1 MFAGRMARR
10 LLKGEGMTINTAQ
23 TATKFNDEIS
33 YGDDQ
38 LAAGV
43 PSTPEPSV
51 VTDTVTGR
59 DVGNAIKAPRAR
71 RQRNLG
77 VKAGEVDAEG
87 AARAKADEELAKL
100 IGLAPRPPVY
110 EIGSRV
116 NEIGVKNFKASRQ
129 KWEEYPTLP
138 ELERVFCARIESEK
152 RRDFLMPANA
162 LTATN
167 DGTLS
172 FSTRADVSDA
182 LLIATDDGART
193 LARPETDGNEAF
205 EQHVAKISER
215 ALLGLASRVTPG
227 GAKYLAQCPADLRAA
242 NLNHWLQK
250 RGDTELTLRTRNT
263 VDGTGRELYAA
274 CGPKYAAFDA
284 DKVMRKAAAAIGHD
298 ARAKITYDGY
308 RMTLDAIFHTN
319 VEPKRA
325 VAGEFFKGMIRVRAA
340 DDGSGS
346 VNVSLGLWRN
356 LCLNLIII
364 DFSKVLVGKRSH
376 IGADTIESD
385 IAELMAVANERI
397 GMVVGKWSEA
407 NAEEILGRYDLQDV
421 DAVFR
426 GLVMN
431 HGVRATG
438 IKPEEMIT
446 RLHRA
451 WEREPGYSKAS
462 ILNAITRAAHEEEW
476 RSWSDAEE
484 LESTAGELLYQPVWN
499 LDVSEKTAEQ
509 LLA

>member
-1 MFAGRMARR
+1 
-10 LLKGEGMTINTAQ
+10 MTLNTAQ
-23 TATKFNDEIS
+23 TKKFDDEVS
-33 YGDDQ
+33 YTDDQ
-38 LAAGV
+38 PATPAADG
-43 PSTPEPSV
+43 PAPLL
-51 VTDTVTGR
+51 DTIAGR
-59 DVGNAIKAPRAR
+59 DVGKAIKAPRR
-71 RQRNLG
+71 PRNPG
-77 VKAGEVDAEG
+77 VSGRVDAEG

-100 IGLAPRPPVY
+100 IGLAPKPPVY

-116 NEIGVKNFKASRQ
+116 NEIGVGNFRASRA
-129 KWEEYPTLP
+129 KWDEYPTLP
-138 ELERVFCARIESEK
+138 ELERMFCERIANEK
-152 RRDFLMPANA
+152 RADFLMPAQAIRA
-162 LTATN
+162 LD
-167 DGTLS
+167 DGTIE
-172 FSTRADVSDA
+172 FTTPASDGSA
-182 LLIATDDGART
+182 ASELHKARLT
-193 LARPETDGNEAF
+193 
-205 EQHVAKISER
+205 ER
-215 ALLGLASRVTPG
+215 ALLGMASRVTPG

-242 NLNHWLQK
+242 NLNHWLGK
-250 RGDTELTLRTRNT
+250 RGDAELTLRTREAI
-263 VDGTGRELYAA
+263 DGSGPELYAA
-274 CGPKYAAFDA
+274 CGPRYAAFDA

-298 ARAKITYDGY
+298 ARAKVTYDGY

-319 VEPKRA
+319 VKPEKA
-325 VAGEFFKGMIRVRAA
+325 VAGEFFKGMIRMRAA

-346 VNVSLGLWRN
+346 INVSLGLWRN

-364 DFSKVLVGKRSH
+364 DFSQVLVGRRAH
-376 IGADTIESD
+376 ISADTIEAD

-397 GMVVGKWSEA
+397 GMVVSKWSEA

-431 HGVRATG
+431 HGIRTTG
-438 IKPEEMIT
+438 VKPEEMIV

-484 LESTAGELLYQPVWN
+484 LESAAGELLYQPVWN

>member
-1 MFAGRMARR
+1 
-10 LLKGEGMTINTAQ
+10 MTLNTAQ
-23 TATKFNDEIS
+23 TKKFDDEVS
-33 YGDDQ
+33 YADDQ
-38 LAAGV
+38 SAASSATPRVLTDEELDDQPVTVV
-43 PSTPEPSV
+43 PAPSS
-51 VTDTVTGR
+51 VTDTITGR
-59 DVGNAIKAPRAR
+59 DVGKAIKAPRR
-71 RQRNLG
+71 PRNPG
-77 VKAGEVDAEG
+77 VSGRVDAEG

-100 IGLAPRPPVY
+100 IGLAPKPPVY

-116 NEIGVKNFKASRQ
+116 NEIGVGNFRASRA
-129 KWEEYPTLP
+129 KWDEYPTLP
-138 ELERVFCARIESEK
+138 ELERVFCERIANEK
-152 RRDFLMPANA
+152 RADFLMPAQAIRA
-162 LTATN
+162 LD
-167 DGTLS
+167 DGTIE
-172 FSTRADVSDA
+172 FTPPVSDGSEA
-182 LLIATDDGART
+182 KLHNAR
-193 LARPETDGNEAF
+193 L
-205 EQHVAKISER
+205 SER
-215 ALLGLASRVTPG
+215 ALLGMASRVTPG

-242 NLNHWLQK
+242 NLNHWLGK
-250 RGDTELTLRTRNT
+250 RGDAELTLRTREAI
-263 VDGTGRELYAA
+263 DGSGPELYAA
-274 CGPKYAAFDA
+274 CGPRYAAFDA

-298 ARAKITYDGY
+298 ARAKVTYDGY

-319 VEPKRA
+319 VKPEKA
-325 VAGEFFKGMIRVRAA
+325 VAGEFFKGMIRMRAA

-346 VNVSLGLWRN
+346 INVSLGLWRN

-364 DFSKVLVGKRSH
+364 DFSQVLVGRRAH
-376 IGADTIESD
+376 ISADTIEAD
-385 IAELMAVANERI
+385 IAELMAVANARI
-397 GMVVGKWSEA
+397 GMVVSKWSEA

-438 IKPEEMIT
+438 IKPEDMIV

-476 RSWSDAEE
+476 RSWNDAEE